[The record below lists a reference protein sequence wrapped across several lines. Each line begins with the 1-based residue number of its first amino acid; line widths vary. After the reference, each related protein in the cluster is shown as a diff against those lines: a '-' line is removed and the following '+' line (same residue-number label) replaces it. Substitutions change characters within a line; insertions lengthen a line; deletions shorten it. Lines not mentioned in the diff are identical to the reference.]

1 MSYLPHPNR
10 LKKTWEFQRAYKKGR
25 KYWDTYFVIYVYR
38 TQLRQTRLGITAS
51 KKVGKSV
58 QRNRVK
64 RLIREAFRMLK
75 LELLPNYDIVVVG
88 RTAACGLSMHQAR
101 ESLRMLFQRASI
113 IRKTENGI

>member
-1 MSYLPHPNR
+1 MSYQPHPDR
-10 LKKTWEFQRAYKKGR
+10 LKKSWEFQRAYKKG
-25 KYWDTYFVIYVYR
+25 KKCWDTYFVIYVYH

-75 LELLPNYDIVVVG
+75 LELLPSYDIVVVS
-88 RTAACGLSMHQAR
+88 RAAACGLSMHQVR
-101 ESLRMLFQRASI
+101 ESLRKLFQRASI
-113 IRKTENGI
+113 LRKTENGI